1 MNSLN
6 ESKSIAV
13 KRKLPSFKGLIYRI
27 LVINFFMLLMGNK
40 DQNMIGLPTKASM
53 MKAIK
58 Q

>member
-27 LVINFFMLLMGNK
+27 LVINFFMLFMGNK